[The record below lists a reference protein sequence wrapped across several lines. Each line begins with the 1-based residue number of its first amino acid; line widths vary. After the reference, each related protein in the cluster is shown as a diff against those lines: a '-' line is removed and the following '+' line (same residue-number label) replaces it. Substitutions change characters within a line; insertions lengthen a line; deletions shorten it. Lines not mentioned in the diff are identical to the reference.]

1 MASLAAPCDIMRRML
16 TREQLVPE
24 RSARRHA
31 SPQREP
37 LYRVFI
43 HNDDVTTMEFVV
55 HVLTAIFLLPLANAQ
70 YVMYAAHLTGS
81 AYVQT
86 LPLHEARSRINR
98 ATFAARLR
106 SLPLRFSMEP
116 E

>member
-1 MASLAAPCDIMRRML
+1 MRRML

-24 RSARRHA
+24 RSARRQA

-43 HNDDVTTMEFVV
+43 HNDDVTPMEFVV
-55 HVLTAIFLLPLANAQ
+55 HVLTTVFLLPLANAQ
-70 YVMYAAHLTGS
+70 YVMYTAHLTGL
-81 AYVQT
+81 AHVQT
-86 LPLHEARSRINR
+86 LPLREARRR
-98 ATFAARLR
+98 VDKALFATRLR
-106 SLPLRFSMEP
+106 GLPLRFSMEP

>member
-1 MASLAAPCDIMRRML
+1 ML

-24 RSARRHA
+24 RSARRQS

-37 LYRVFI
+37 LYRIFI
-43 HNDDVTTMEFVV
+43 HNDDVTPMEFVV
-55 HVLTAIFLLPLANAQ
+55 HVLTNVFLLPLSNAK
-70 YVMYAAHLTGS
+70 YVMYTAHLKGL

-86 LPLHEARSRINR
+86 LPLHEARRRINK
-98 ATFAARLR
+98 ASFAARLR

>member
-24 RSARRHA
+24 RSARRQP
-31 SPQREP
+31 SPQRVP
-37 LYRVFI
+37 LYRILV
-43 HNDDVTTMEFVV
+43 HNDDLTPMEFVV
-55 HVLTAIFLLPLANAQ
+55 HVLTTVFLLPLSNAR
-70 YVMYAAHLTGS
+70 YVMYTAHLTGL

-86 LPLHEARSRINR
+86 LPLHEARRRVNK
-98 ATFAARLR
+98 AVFAARMM
-106 SLPLRFSMEP
+106 SLPLQFSMEP

>member
-1 MASLAAPCDIMRRML
+1 MRRML

-24 RSARRHA
+24 RSARQRP

-37 LYRVFI
+37 LYRILV
-43 HNDDVTTMEFVV
+43 HNDDVTPMEFVV
-55 HVLTAIFLLPLANAQ
+55 HVLITIFLLPLSNAQ
-70 YVMYAAHLTGS
+70 YVMHTAHLTGL

-86 LPLHEARSRINR
+86 LPHHEARRRINK
-98 ATFAARLR
+98 AVFAARLM

>member
-1 MASLAAPCDIMRRML
+1 MRRML

-24 RSARRHA
+24 RSARRRA

-37 LYRVFI
+37 LYRILI
-43 HNDDVTTMEFVV
+43 HNDDVTPMEFVV
-55 HVLTAIFLLPLANAQ
+55 HVLTAVFLLPLSNAQ
-70 YVMYAAHLTGS
+70 YVMYTAHHAGL

-86 LPLHEARSRINR
+86 LPYAEARRRINR

-106 SLPLRFSMEP
+106 RLPLQFSMEP

>member
-1 MASLAAPCDIMRRML
+1 MRRML
-16 TREQLVPE
+16 MREQLVPE
-24 RSARRHA
+24 RSAPRGA

-43 HNDDVTTMEFVV
+43 HNDDVTPMEFVV
-55 HVLTAIFLLPLANAQ
+55 HVLTTVFLLPFANAQ
-70 YVMYAAHLTGS
+70 YVMYTAHLTGL
-81 AYVQT
+81 AHVQT
-86 LPLHEARSRINR
+86 LPLPEARRRVNK
-98 ATFAARLR
+98 AVFAAGLR

>member
-1 MASLAAPCDIMRRML
+1 MRRML
-16 TREQLVPE
+16 MREQLVPE
-24 RSARRHA
+24 RSAGRRA

-37 LYRVFI
+37 LYRILI
-43 HNDDVTTMEFVV
+43 HDDDVTPMEFVV
-55 HVLTAIFLLPLANAQ
+55 HVLTTVFLLPLANAQ
-70 YVMYAAHLTGS
+70 YVMYTAHLTGT

-86 LPLHEARSRINR
+86 LPFPEARRRINR
-98 ATFAARLR
+98 AIFAAGLR

>member
-1 MASLAAPCDIMRRML
+1 ML

-24 RSARRHA
+24 RSARRRA

-37 LYRVFI
+37 LYRILI
-43 HNDDVTTMEFVV
+43 HNDDVTPMEFVV
-55 HVLTAIFLLPLANAQ
+55 HILTAVFLLPLSNAQ
-70 YVMYAAHLTGS
+70 YVMYAAHLNGL

-86 LPLHEARSRINR
+86 LPLHEARRRINR
-98 ATFAARLR
+98 AVFAARLR

>member
-1 MASLAAPCDIMRRML
+1 MRRML
-16 TREQLVPE
+16 MREQLVPE
-24 RSARRHA
+24 RSARRRA

-37 LYRVFI
+37 LYRVLI
-43 HNDDVTTMEFVV
+43 HNDDVTPMEFVV
-55 HVLTAIFLLPLANAQ
+55 HVLTTVFLLPLSNAQ
-70 YVMYAAHLTGS
+70 YVMFTAHLTGV

-86 LPLHEARSRINR
+86 LPFHEAQRRVNR
-98 ATFAARLR
+98 AVFGARLR